1 MQQVSST
8 PRQPAP
14 PHKFSQFFYTELKR
28 CVSVESVRLFSDKD
42 LNAKQQEK
50 KGAEFYHGFGP
61 VASQVQRF
69 IQGKGIY
76 SNLFDT
82 EPTPSGNGQTLIL
95 REDLHHEPG
104 KRMVVGSN
112 LTLTQMQTSRGNLL
126 MSGRTIRNYAQETIK
141 EAKKMLSLL
150 DEAVTSKI
158 LKKVDGEYEFDSG
171 KGMVDL
177 VEFIFHRMYHWKH
190 YNGATVNGDEVN
202 GADGTTINTGDDGN
216 NTGTTGTGED
226 GNNTGTG
233 EVAGTDIGIPG
244 EDGNTANTSSDDLS
258 SPPYEYIPVGFVFFM
273 TRGPMADKE
282 FRLTSINLDDIVG
295 FIGQG
300 KGRASHRSQEA
311 KDKSSTRDH
320 DNGTATDPRQ
330 QRGISLGGSQLEVAS
345 VAQNQARITNEEF
358 QGELVRHDLLMTSKR
373 DRMKSE
379 LEMAK
384 LLLSMGDEDEAK
396 LHIQEAKALMKA
408 VKNIE
413 DSLQDLKKRKTQSD
427 GVEVEE
433 YLKRGR
439 FAMGITSVSGVT
451 QPSTLALTTPRRLDD
466 ALTVG
471 NPPEVTP
478 DDMEEV

>member
-1 MQQVSST
+1 V
-8 PRQPAP
+8 
-14 PHKFSQFFYTELKR
+14 
-28 CVSVESVRLFSDKD
+28 
-42 LNAKQQEK
+42 
-50 KGAEFYHGFGP
+50 
-61 VASQVQRF
+61 
-69 IQGKGIY
+69 
-76 SNLFDT
+76 
-82 EPTPSGNGQTLIL
+82 
-95 REDLHHEPG
+95 
-104 KRMVVGSN
+104 
-112 LTLTQMQTSRGNLL
+112 
-126 MSGRTIRNYAQETIK
+126 
-141 EAKKMLSLL
+141 
-150 DEAVTSKI
+150 
-158 LKKVDGEYEFDSG
+158 
-171 KGMVDL
+171 
-177 VEFIFHRMYHWKH
+177 
-190 YNGATVNGDEVN
+190 
-202 GADGTTINTGDDGN
+202 
-216 NTGTTGTGED
+216 
-226 GNNTGTG
+226 
-233 EVAGTDIGIPG
+233 
-244 EDGNTANTSSDDLS
+244 
-258 SPPYEYIPVGFVFFM
+258 
-273 TRGPMADKE
+273 
-282 FRLTSINLDDIVG
+282 FRLTSINLDDIVC

-311 KDKSSTRDH
+311 KDKSSARDH
-320 DNGTATDPRQ
+320 DNGTAADPRQ

-396 LHIQEAKALMKA
+396 LHIQEAKDLMKA

-478 DDMEEV
+478 DDMEDV